1 MTIAELSAPRQFSI
15 LERDLP
21 DPAPGEVQVRVEA
34 VGICGSDLHY
44 FSEGHT
50 GDTPAKY
57 PMVLGHEPAGTVLG
71 SGAGVTGW
79 APGDRVALEAP
90 IYCYHCEFCMSGR
103 HNLCDHVRFMS
114 SPTEPGFFRERVN
127 LPVANLLPLPGHL
140 GFAEATLWEPV
151 GIILHSFRFAD
162 PKLGETAA
170 VFGAGP
176 IGLTT
181 IAALKLAGARRIW
194 CVEPVAHRRELA
206 LRLGADE
213 AIDPRQADPIAEV
226 LAATGQRGV
235 DLAIDCAGKGGSI
248 NQAIRM
254 ARSAGRVVVTAVPSE
269 PMVEIDF
276 HTMRRKELGFHTV
289 RRANHTGPAALR
301 MLSQYTRHF
310 SPMVTHT
317 MPLTEAQKAFETLES
332 YADGVGKIVLVP
344 AG

>member
-1 MTIAELSAPRQFSI
+1 MAIAELSAPRRFR
-15 LERDLP
+15 LRENDLASP
-21 DPAPGEVQVRVEA
+21 PPGQVQVRVAA

-44 FSEGHT
+44 FAEGHT

-57 PMVLGHEPAGTVLG
+57 PMVLGHEPAGTVLRL
-71 SGAGVTGW
+71 GAGVSGW
-79 APGDRVALEAP
+79 TAGDRVALEAP

-114 SPTEPGFFRERVN
+114 SPTEPGFFRDRVN
-127 LPVANLLPLPGHL
+127 LPAENLLPLPANL
-140 GFAEATLWEPV
+140 DFAEASLWEPA
-151 GIILHSFRFAD
+151 GIILHSFRFAE

-213 AIDPRQADPIAEV
+213 AIDPVQADPVREV
-226 LAATGQRGV
+226 LAGTGQRGV
-235 DLAIDCAGKGGSI
+235 DLAIDCAGIGGSI

-269 PMVEIDF
+269 QLVAIEF

-289 RRANHTGPAALR
+289 RRANRTGHAALE
-301 MLSQYTRHF
+301 MLSQYPQRFT
-310 SPMVTHT
+310 PMVTHR
-317 MPLTEAQKAFETLES
+317 MMLADVQRAFETLES
-332 YADGVGKIVLVP
+332 YSDGVGKIVLLP
-344 AG
+344 EA

>member
-21 DPAPGEVQVRVEA
+21 GPAPGEVQVRVEA

-57 PMVLGHEPAGTVLG
+57 PMVLGHEPAGTVLRA
-71 SGAGVTGW
+71 GAGVTGW

-127 LPVANLLPLPGHL
+127 LPVENLLPLAGNL
-140 GFAEATLWEPV
+140 GFAEATLWEPL
-151 GIILHSFRFAD
+151 GIILHSFRFAE

-181 IAALKLAGARRIW
+181 IAALKLAGMKRIW
-194 CVEPVAHRRELA
+194 SIEPVAHRRELA

-213 AIDPRQADPIAEV
+213 AIDPGQADAAAEV
-226 LAATGQRGV
+226 RAATGQRGV
-235 DLAIDCAGKGGSI
+235 DLVIDCAGKGGSI

-269 PMVEIDF
+269 RLVEIDF
-276 HTMRRKELGFHTV
+276 HTMRRKELGFFTV
-289 RRANHTGPAALR
+289 RRANHTGPAALQ
-301 MLSQYTRHF
+301 MLSQYARRFT
-310 SPMVTHT
+310 PMVTHT
-317 MPLTEAQKAFETLES
+317 LPLTEAQKAFETLES
-332 YADGVGKIVLVP
+332 YAEGVGKIVLTP